1 MRDAAV
7 LSAIVPKREECPRH
21 KQGWSA
27 FHRFQTPRSHRRR
40 RSRTARSSGAVGS
53 DPAANRSRGG
63 AAEPVRLRSPDRGAA
78 AAALTRHRTLWVG
91 SAAMLLLGGCEGVQ
105 SVLHP
110 HGPAAERLAMISWV
124 LSGGAT
130 AIFVAVMALATFA
143 LIRQPRRDFFSS
155 SRLIVAGGLIFPT
168 VTLTALLIYT
178 LPAAG
183 ILTEP
188 DADAAEVEVT
198 GYQWW
203 WEVRYR
209 DGNGDVAFVTA
220 NEVRLP
226 TGQPLTTRVDTADV
240 IHSFWV
246 PNLAGKID
254 MIPGRTNE
262 LTLQAARPGEFRGQ
276 CAEYCGG
283 PHAKMAFYVVAEEPA
298 QYARWFENQ
307 KEPAR
312 QPEDPLLQR
321 GREVFFSFGCGGCHA
336 IRGTDAVGGLGP
348 DLTHVGSRRTIGAG
362 ILDNTIQNLKTW
374 IADSQRIKP
383 DNPMPSFDFIEG
395 EDRHALAA
403 YLKSL
408 Q

>member
-1 MRDAAV
+1 
-7 LSAIVPKREECPRH
+7 
-21 KQGWSA
+21 
-27 FHRFQTPRSHRRR
+27 
-40 RSRTARSSGAVGS
+40 
-53 DPAANRSRGG
+53 
-63 AAEPVRLRSPDRGAA
+63 
-78 AAALTRHRTLWVG
+78 
-91 SAAMLLLGGCEGVQ
+91 
-105 SVLHP
+105 
-110 HGPAAERLAMISWV
+110 
-124 LSGGAT
+124 
-130 AIFVAVMALATFA
+130 MALATFA

-168 VTLTALLIYT
+168 VTLTALLIYA

-188 DADAAEVEVT
+188 DADAVEIEVT

-220 NEVRLP
+220 NEIRLP
-226 TGQPLTTRVDTADV
+226 TGQPLMTRVDTADV

-283 PHAKMAFYVVAEEPA
+283 PHAKMAFYVVAEEPERF
-298 QYARWFENQ
+298 ARWFERQ

-312 QPEDPLLQR
+312 EPEDPLLQR

-362 ILDNTIQNLKTW
+362 ILDNTIENLETW

-395 EDRHALAA
+395 EDLHALAA
-403 YLKSL
+403 YLKNL

>member
-1 MRDAAV
+1 
-7 LSAIVPKREECPRH
+7 
-21 KQGWSA
+21 
-27 FHRFQTPRSHRRR
+27 
-40 RSRTARSSGAVGS
+40 
-53 DPAANRSRGG
+53 
-63 AAEPVRLRSPDRGAA
+63 
-78 AAALTRHRTLWVG
+78 
-91 SAAMLLLGGCEGVQ
+91 MLLLGGCEGVQ
-105 SVLHP
+105 SALHP
-110 HGPAAERLAMISWV
+110 HGPDAERLATISWV

-155 SRLIVAGGLIFPT
+155 SRLIVAGGVIFPT
-168 VTLTALLIYT
+168 VTLTALLIYA

-188 DADAAEVEVT
+188 DADAPKLEVT

-209 DGNGDVAFVTA
+209 DGN
-220 NEVRLP
+220 
-226 TGQPLTTRVDTADV
+226 VDTADL

-262 LTLQAARPGEFRGQ
+262 LTLQPARPGEFRGQ

-283 PHAKMAFYVVAEEPA
+283 PHAKMAFYVVAEEPERF
-298 QYARWFENQ
+298 ARWFERQ

-312 QPEDPLLQR
+312 EPDDPLLQR
-321 GREVFFSFGCGGCHA
+321 GREVFLSSGCGGCHA
-336 IRGTDAVGGLGP
+336 IRGTDAVGRLGP
-348 DLTHVGSRRTIGAG
+348 DLTHVGSRRTVGAG
-362 ILDNTIQNLKTW
+362 ILDNTIENLETW

-395 EDRHALAA
+395 EDLHALAA
-403 YLKSL
+403 YLKNL

>member
-1 MRDAAV
+1 MAAWRPRCRPKQPDQRRRQEHRPFACHRWPGSRRSRRRGARPALPSDAVDPDPAKEPFGDRA
-7 LSAIVPKREECPRH
+7 LEPAP
-21 KQGWSA
+21 
-27 FHRFQTPRSHRRR
+27 RRR
-40 RSRTARSSGAVGS
+40 RAQRTGETPLACRLRRSAGA
-53 DPAANRSRGG
+53 G
-63 AAEPVRLRSPDRGAA
+63 AA
-78 AAALTRHRTLWVG
+78 
-91 SAAMLLLGGCEGVQ
+91 LLLSGCEGIQ
-105 SVLHP
+105 SALHP
-110 HGPAAERLAMISWV
+110 HGPEAERLATISWV

-130 AIFVAVMALATFA
+130 AIFLAVMALAAFA
-143 LIRQPRRDFFSS
+143 LIRPPRRDFLSS
-155 SRLIVAGGLIFPT
+155 SRLIVAGGLIFPG
-168 VTLTALLIYT
+168 VTLTALLVYT

-188 DADAAEVEVT
+188 DADATQVEVT

-209 DGNGDVAFVTA
+209 AGDDDVAFVTA
-220 NEVRLP
+220 NEIRLP
-226 TGQPLTTRVDTADV
+226 TGQPVPVRVDTADV

-262 LTLQAARPGEFRGQ
+262 LALEAARPGEFRGQ

-283 PHAKMAFYVVAEEPA
+283 PHAKMAFYVVAEQPE
-298 QYARWFENQ
+298 QFARWFERQ
-307 KEPAR
+307 QEPAR
-312 QPEDPLLQR
+312 EPQDPFLQR
-321 GREVFFSFGCGGCHA
+321 GRDVFVSFGCGGCHA

-362 ILDNTIQNLKTW
+362 ILDNTIENLEAW

-383 DNPMPSFDFIEG
+383 DNPMPPFDFIEG
-395 EDRHALAA
+395 EDLRALAA